1 MTTTL
6 KTPAAGFRWK
16 ALRDGVIFTFMKPSI
31 IKIAGL
37 AAIGTMLVLLPLG
50 VNALL
55 RDDGRISDAAVTEAK
70 DALGRYLLKHPETGA
85 RSLAVVDYSKPSF
98 MKRMVVIDLQTGKSR
113 PFRVAHGRNS
123 GELYA
128 RAFSNEPESNMSS
141 LGLFRV
147 TRSYYGDHGLS
158 LRLEG
163 LDSLRNGNAGM
174 RDIVLHSADYVSI
187 PWIFWNLFTCNGP
200 RIGRS
205 NGCFVVERD
214 EIGRVAGRLRNGG
227 YIYAWTGRPVKQ

>member
-1 MTTTL
+1 
-6 KTPAAGFRWK
+6 
-16 ALRDGVIFTFMKPSI
+16 MKPSI
-31 IKIAGL
+31 IKIAWL
-37 AAIGTMLVLLPLG
+37 AATGVLLVLLPLG
-50 VNALL
+50 ANSLM
-55 RDDGRISDAAVTEAK
+55 RDNGRISDAAVTEAK
-70 DALGRYLLKHPETGA
+70 DALGRYLVQHPETGA

-98 MKRMVVIDLQTGKSR
+98 MKRMMLIDLQTGKSR

-128 RAFSNEPESNMSS
+128 RTFSNEPESNMTS

-187 PWIFWNLFTCNGP
+187 PWIFWNLVTWNGP

-205 NGCFVVERD
+205 NGCFVVGRD
-214 EIGRVAGRLRNGG
+214 EIGQVALRLQNGG
-227 YIYAWTGRPVKQ
+227 FIYAWQGRAASSKQQ